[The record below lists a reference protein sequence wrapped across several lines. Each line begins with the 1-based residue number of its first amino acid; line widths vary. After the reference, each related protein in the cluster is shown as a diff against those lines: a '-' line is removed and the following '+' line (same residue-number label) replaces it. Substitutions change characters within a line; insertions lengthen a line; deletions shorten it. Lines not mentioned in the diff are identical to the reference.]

1 MDEDCLD
8 ELSYRDLLDEAKA
21 LEADLVSWQNEIDNI
36 QQTIDTANQSIVHW
50 GMETAKN
57 DFVMNGPPN
66 SKRFWPYGLLRQ
78 MGEKAIYYYH
88 LIISIGFFIT
98 SLFILVSII
107 NQFIVILQNNV

>member
-1 MDEDCLD
+1 MEGNVITDPVLIILVESFFLFIF
-8 ELSYRDLLDEAKA
+8 LVISLA
-21 LEADLVSWQNEIDNI
+21 LAIGI
-36 QQTIDTANQSIVHW
+36 KK
-50 GMETAKN
+50 KN

-66 SKRFWPYGLLRQ
+66 SKGFWPYGLLRQ